1 MTPRE
6 KCAHLL
12 RRFGLGASPAELD
25 AAEKRGVHGTIDW
38 LLNYEKTPETFEF
51 SPWAFAFDEPE
62 KVNMDVSRFPS
73 WWALRMVTTNRPL
86 EQNLTLF
93 WHNHFAISGSKI
105 TFGPMMV
112 DSVELLRQHAT
123 GNFRTLLGEI
133 VRDPAMI
140 RWLDTDTNIKGRPN
154 ENFARELMELFTL
167 GIGNYTERDIQEA
180 TRVFTGWSLRNALPD
195 SGRVSQ
201 YLQLKMSIEDDRPI
215 IVFTDAPALR
225 DRGPK
230 TILGK
235 TANFDADGV
244 MDHLVKQP
252 VHAKFMA
259 KKLWQ
264 HYISPNPDAKQIEAL
279 AKAYVDAKY
288 DIKATLY
295 WMMTNKAFTTP
306 ESVRSIVKSPMHY
319 TIAMLR
325 QLDVP
330 ALLQQ
335 QGVSRLN
342 PLAPVPAPVRTLA
355 GTAAAIMRRQGMT
368 LMYPPDVAGWTWG
381 QAWVTTASMI
391 ERTKMGDYL
400 FRNGPAMTNA
410 MTKRL
415 FDANVT
421 DAAGVIDR
429 LCEWFDVPA
438 SPEQRQALVEL
449 LGKNGGIDSLRKTA
463 TAQRTLASMFRV
475 MTSIP
480 DFQMT

>member
-12 RRFGLGASPAELD
+12 RRFGLGATPAELD

-38 LLNYEKTPETFEF
+38 LLNYEKTSETFDL

-62 KVNMDVSRFPS
+62 KVNMDISRFPS

-112 DSVELLRQHAT
+112 DSIELLREYAT

-154 ENFARELMELFTL
+154 ENFARELLELFTL

-180 TRVFTGWSLRNALPD
+180 TRAFTGWSLRNALPD
-195 SGRVSQ
+195 AGRVSQ
-201 YLQLKMSIEDDRPI
+201 YLQLKMSMEDRRPI
-215 IVFTDAPALR
+215 IVFTDAPALH

-244 MDHLVKQP
+244 LDHVVKHP
-252 VHAKFMA
+252 AHAKFMA

-264 HYISPNPDAKQIEAL
+264 HFISPNPDAKQIESL
-279 AKAYVDAKY
+279 AKAYVEAKY
-288 DIKATLY
+288 DIRSTLY
-295 WMMTNKAFTTP
+295 WMMTSKAFMSP

-319 TIAMLR
+319 TISMFR
-325 QLDVP
+325 QLDVR
-330 ALLQQ
+330 ALLEQ
-335 QGVSRLN
+335 QGQTRLN
-342 PLAPVPAPVRTLA
+342 PTAPVPAPVRTLA
-355 GTAAAIMRRQGMT
+355 GTVAAIMRRQGMT

-400 FRNGPAMTNA
+400 FRNGPALTNVV
-410 MTKRL
+410 TKRL
-415 FDANVT
+415 LELNVT
-421 DAAGVIDR
+421 DGAGVVDR
-429 LCEWFDVPA
+429 LCEWFDVPVSA
-438 SPEQRQALVEL
+438 EQKMTLLEL
-449 LGKNGGIDSLRKTA
+449 LDKNGGIESLRKTA

-480 DFQMT
+480 EFQMT

>member
-12 RRFGLGASPAELD
+12 RRFGLGASQRELD

-38 LLNYEKTPETFEF
+38 LLNYEKTPEPFDL

-73 WWALRMVTTNRPL
+73 WWALRMLTTQRPL

-123 GNFRTLLGEI
+123 GNFRTLLGEV

-180 TRVFTGWSLRNALPD
+180 TRAFTGWSLRNALPD

-201 YLQLKMSIEDDRPI
+201 YLQLKMSIDDDRPI

-244 MDHLVKQP
+244 LDHLVKQP
-252 VHAKFMA
+252 AHAKFIA

-264 HYISPNPDAKQIEAL
+264 FYISPNPDAKQIESL

-288 DIKATLY
+288 DIKATVY
-295 WMMTNKAFTTP
+295 WMMTSKAFMSE

-325 QLDVP
+325 QLDV
-330 ALLQQ
+330 ASLLQQ
-335 QGVSRLN
+335 QGVFRLD
-342 PLAPVPAPVRTLA
+342 PLKPVPTPVRTLA
-355 GTAAAIMRRQGMT
+355 TTAAALMRRQGMT
-368 LMYPPDVAGWTWG
+368 LMYPPDVAGWNWG

-391 ERTKMGDYL
+391 ERTKVGDYL
-400 FRNGPAMTNA
+400 FRGTPTATNMVTA
-410 MTKRL
+410 RL
-415 FDANVT
+415 FDSGVT
-421 DAAGVIDR
+421 SETEVVDR
-429 LCEWFDVPA
+429 VCSWFDVPA
-438 SPEQRQALVEL
+438 TGDQKAALVEVL
-449 LGKNGGIDSLRKTA
+449 MKTGGLDSLRKTA
-463 TAQRTLASMFRV
+463 TAQRSLSSLFRV

-480 DFQMT
+480 EFQLA